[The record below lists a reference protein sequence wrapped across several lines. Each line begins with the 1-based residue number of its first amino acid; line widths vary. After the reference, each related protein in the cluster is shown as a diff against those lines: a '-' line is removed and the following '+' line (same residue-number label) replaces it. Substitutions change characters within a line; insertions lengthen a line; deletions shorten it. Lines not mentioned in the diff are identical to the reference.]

1 MIVDNLETPYYA
13 VIFTTISSENTD
25 GYREAAQ
32 IMVSSLN
39 PEYIKIMEI
48 LAKQQKG
55 FLGMESARSEI
66 GITVSYWQT
75 LAAISAWKNNMEHA
89 AVREL
94 GREKFYKKYQ
104 LRICKV
110 ERAYGFE
117 N

>member
-25 GYREAAQ
+25 GYQEAAQ
-32 IMVSSLN
+32 R
-39 PEYIKIMEI
+39 MEI

>member
-25 GYREAAQ
+25 GYQEAAQ
-32 IMVSSLN
+32 R
-39 PEYIKIMEI
+39 MEI

-94 GREKFYKKYQ
+94 GREKWYKKYQ